1 MKKSELKGKYEATA
15 TIDSE
20 WVLENTDKIINNI
33 KNQVEAQGGEIEV
46 NDDTLY
52 IKDSIQFFKLPNID
66 KIRRGIIEFRSK
78 DFIFTFTDSNGKR
91 GRLYCDKPK
100 GVDMLD
106 NGFIT
111 VNFKKEVTTWEL
123 NKSGEK

>member
-46 NDDTLY
+46 RDDTLY
-52 IKDSIQFFKLPNID
+52 IKGSNHFFKLPNID
-66 KIRRGIIEFRSK
+66 KVRRGTIELRSK
-78 DFIFTFTDSNGKR
+78 DFIFTFTDSNGKEHNS
-91 GRLYCDKPK
+91 YCDKPK

-111 VNFKKEVTTWEL
+111 VNFKKEVTTWAL
-123 NKSGEK
+123 TKSGEK